1 MKKLVVLLG
10 IVLLFIT
17 GCSNDTFNKAVEQG
31 KLAIASK
38 EYDKALASFQLALD
52 EKKDDKDT
60 KTLYEQTKE
69 MVQAIKSQS
78 DSKVDDAI
86 KSFEQVEKTS
96 GGSDTLK
103 MQAKD
108 AREAL
113 VAQKQKQ
120 DQYNNQ
126 LAKADELK
134 GNQKYAEAKD
144 ILNTIVTETKD
155 KDYLKAINQ
164 KATEMITAIDQEVA
178 KVESDKAA
186 AEAKKKE
193 EEAKVAD
200 AVKQKQQQQQQQV
213 AFTGEQA
220 VSYAK
225 KKYDDS
231 NGDTLYSY
239 STDVKEENGKK
250 YYQVF
255 LKSKSMQQAGGNGN
269 LFFVKVFEDG
279 TIIE

>member
-1 MKKLVVLLG
+1 MVLG

-31 KLAIASK
+31 KLAIANK
-38 EYDKALASFQLALD
+38 EY
-52 EKKDDKDT
+52 DKDT

-86 KSFEQVEKTS
+86 KLFEEVEKTN

-108 AREAL
+108 ARETL
-113 VAQKQKQ
+113 VAQKEKQ

-126 LAKADELK
+126 LTKADDLK
-134 GNQKYAEAKD
+134 NNQKYTEAKD

-155 KDYLKAINQ
+155 KDYLKTINQ

-178 KVESDKAA
+178 KAESDKAA

-193 EEAKVAD
+193 EDAKAAEVA
-200 AVKQKQQQQQQQV
+200 KQQQQV

-225 KKYDDS
+225 KKYGDS

-239 STDVKEENGKK
+239 FTDVREENGKK
-250 YYQVF
+250 YYLVS
-255 LKSKSMQQAGGNGN
+255 LKSKSMQQAGGTGT
-269 LFFVKVFEDG
+269 LFLVKVFEDG
-279 TIIE
+279 TVINNY